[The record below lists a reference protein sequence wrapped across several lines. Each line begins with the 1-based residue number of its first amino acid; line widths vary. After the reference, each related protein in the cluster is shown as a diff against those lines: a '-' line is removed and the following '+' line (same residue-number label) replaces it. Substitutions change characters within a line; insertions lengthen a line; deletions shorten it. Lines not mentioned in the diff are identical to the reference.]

1 MTLSKLTSAFALSG
15 FHLDVLRRLDLL
27 VLLGGES
34 LLLQSFVALLDEP
47 AHDKQMRVRFIKQKL

>member
-1 MTLSKLTSAFALSG
+1 MTHSKLTSAFALSG

-27 VLLGGES
+27 VLLGGKS

-47 AHDKQMRVRFIKQKL
+47 ARESSKRELDS

>member
-1 MTLSKLTSAFALSG
+1 MTHSKLTSAFALSG
-15 FHLDVLRRLDLL
+15 FLLDVLRRLDLL

-47 AHDKQMRVRFIKQKL
+47 AHDKQMRVKVIK